1 MSTFCDKG
9 DKQRTLGELPERNF
23 DIGELPE
30 CNFNMSDQQDT
41 LEELPECFFNLMD
54 SEDFNLNGLILPD
67 NPTTVFE
74 GRDNDVLLQVQQ
86 QDLTI
91 HLSQNNVQATSV
103 QASNR
108 QQGSGFFHSSQVSFN
123 NWREENV
130 RNVGQNQP
138 TTIPQPP
145 SFAGAV
151 FNFHNYNV
159 NFHSTS

>member
-1 MSTFCDKG
+1 
-9 DKQRTLGELPERNF
+9 
-23 DIGELPE
+23 
-30 CNFNMSDQQDT
+30 MSDQQET
-41 LEELPECFFNLMD
+41 LEKLPECFFNLMD
-54 SEDFNLNGLILPD
+54 SGDFNLNGVILPD
-67 NPTTVFE
+67 NSTTVFE
-74 GRDNDVLLQVQQ
+74 GRNIDVLPQIQQ
-86 QDLTI
+86 QDLAI
-91 HLSQNNVQATSV
+91 YLSQNNGQTTSV
-103 QASNR
+103 QASNW

-123 NWREENV
+123 NQREENV